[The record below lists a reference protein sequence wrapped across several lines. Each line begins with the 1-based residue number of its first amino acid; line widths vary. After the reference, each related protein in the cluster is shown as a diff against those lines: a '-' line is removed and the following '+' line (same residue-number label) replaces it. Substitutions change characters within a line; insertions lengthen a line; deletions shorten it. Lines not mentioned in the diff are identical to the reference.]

1 MRALAAELGLPF
13 SRVHAMLVAAHL
25 QPHRIRTFTCSP
37 DPDFNPPENAL
48 VLGVD
53 EKAGMQALDRTQ
65 PVLPRRAKKP
75 RSWTTGHARYGTQTL
90 PAALEIATGKVVAH
104 VRDRR
109 MTADF
114 LSSMDEVGKSYPQ
127 RELHVVSKRP
137 KNIRPPS

>member
-1 MRALAAELGLPF
+1 
-13 SRVHAMLVAAHL
+13 MLVAAHL

-37 DPDFNPPENAL
+37 DPEFEAKLLDVVGLYLNPPENAL

-53 EKAGMQALDRTQ
+53 EKASIQALDRTQ